1 MSTRRKMNIEFYY
14 SSCAKK
20 IKEQK
25 TRHKTPTLSEK
36 SIGKAWQNKGTGK
49 NFLKRTPTVQ
59 EIVPGVDKWH

>member
-1 MSTRRKMNIEFYY
+1 MQR
-14 SSCAKK
+14 K
-20 IKEQK
+20 IKDQK